1 MKNGLTQVM
10 NGLHTWVGLLFGW
23 LLFAV
28 FLTGTLTVF
37 DTEITSWMQPEL
49 HEVTFERGQ
58 LGVSP
63 WTAQPTWQPVRENRD
78 VFIDTTLLRPVK
90 LQEKRS
96 FSGQTVDPVTGR
108 LVIFR
113 DTQGGDFFYHFHYG
127 LLFGWPGAWVVGG
140 AAIMMLITLATGLC
154 SPRWTFKDIVMFR
167 VRPHHPRVWLDA
179 HNLTGIL
186 VLPFHLMMAA
196 TGLVIFWSM
205 YMPVDAP
212 LLREREG
219 LLSLLSM
226 LHFAQFGGHP
236 MRWLYFIMGLAATVM
251 IATGL
256 VLWTIKRQKSHVGPA
271 SGMGYRIVE
280 ILNVGIVAGLLV
292 AIGGFFWANRLL
304 PLALSERS
312 FWEIRCFFIVWG
324 LCLLHSLF
332 RRGSIMAWRDQLYGA
347 AFLLAGLP
355 LLNGLTTNSHLL
367 MAVPKGQWAIAGVD
381 LTGLVI
387 GVLLGW
393 TARRVGQKA

>member
-1 MKNGLTQVM
+1 
-10 NGLHTWVGLLFGW
+10 
-23 LLFAV
+23 
-28 FLTGTLTVF
+28 
-37 DTEITSWMQPEL
+37 
-49 HEVTFERGQ
+49 
-58 LGVSP
+58 
-63 WTAQPTWQPVRENRD
+63 
-78 VFIDTTLLRPVK
+78 
-90 LQEKRS
+90 
-96 FSGQTVDPVTGR
+96 
-108 LVIFR
+108 
-113 DTQGGDFFYHFHYG
+113 
-127 LLFGWPGAWVVGG
+127 
-140 AAIMMLITLATGLC
+140 
-154 SPRWTFKDIVMFR
+154 MFR
-167 VRPHHPRVWLDA
+167 VRPHHPRAWLDA

-186 VLPFHLMMAA
+186 VFPFHLMMAA

-205 YMPVDAP
+205 YMPVDIP

-226 LHFAQFGGHP
+226 LHFAQFGGRP
-236 MRWLYFIMGLAATVM
+236 MRWLYFVMGLAATVM
-251 IATGL
+251 ITTGL

-280 ILNVGIVAGLLV
+280 VLNVGIVAGLLV

-332 RRGSIMAWRDQLYGA
+332 RRGSIMGWRDQLYGA